1 MFNLNQT
8 QIAQM
13 SLVGQ
18 IGGMF
23 SSALGSYF
31 SADMQKSNLKF
42 QADMSEI
49 SARMSERS
57 AQSALQQGQ
66 RQAGAISLRAGQ
78 LKSGQRAAMSAN
90 GVDLGAGNAAEIQA
104 STDVMKEIDMNT
116 AEANGIRAA
125 WGYRAQAVNA
135 QNDALMKRASSGS
148 ISTFGA
154 VGSSLLGSA
163 TAVAGNWYLMNKA
176 GLFDSPQAGNGLGG
190 GLSIGKSNLGF
201 DGTGGLGLN
210 MRF

>member
-13 SLVGQ
+13 SVVGQ
-18 IGGMF
+18 IGGML
-23 SSALGSYF
+23 SSAIGSYF
-31 SADMQKSNLKF
+31 SAGMQKSNLKF
-42 QADMSEI
+42 QADMQEI

-66 RQAGAISLRAGQ
+66 RQASAISLRAGH
-78 LKSGQRAAMSAN
+78 LKSSQRTAMSAN
-90 GVDLGAGNAAEIQA
+90 GVDLGTGNAAELQA
-104 STDVMKEIDMNT
+104 STDIMKEIDMNT

-125 WGYRAQAVNA
+125 WGYRTQAVNA
-135 QNDALMKRASSGS
+135 QNEALMKRASAGS
-148 ISTFGA
+148 ISPFGA
-154 VGSSLLGSA
+154 MGSSLLGGA
-163 TAVAGNWYLMNKA
+163 TSVAGSWYQMNKA
-176 GLFDSPQAGNGLGG
+176 GLFDSPQAGNYFGG
-190 GLSIGKSNLGF
+190 GLSIGKSNLGL